1 MNLKDSYQKILCCVI
16 VTICLCCAS
25 VRSQEDRDRQDK
37 GTNLGRDDP
46 FAQLPRME
54 KLPPAP
60 VPIPAD
66 PVVITTE
73 IPDLFVQTV
82 MLKFLDA
89 ESLKQAIENM
99 SSQYGRISTNKKNN
113 SLIIC
118 DTKEHLERIL
128 SEIQKA
134 DKTPQQ
140 IMIEVVILDV
150 QLDDDTE
157 LGINWDILSDKQY
170 DIAYRQNFTASR
182 LGSTIEN
189 ATTIGNASAFN
200 TTGLGGS
207 FSVISG
213 SIRNVIHLIQQKRQ
227 AEILASPRVMLVSG
241 ETASIEA
248 VEELPYTEITD
259 TAAGG
264 AAALT
269 STRFK
274 NVGVQLNVEATLTD
288 SNDILLTVE
297 TEQNAAAGQS
307 NTEVPIV
314 DTRKASTSL
323 LLKDGQVVVFGG
335 LRRQEKT
342 KETDQIPILG
352 SLPIIGYLF
361 KSTNNII
368 KNSEL
373 IIFLS
378 PHLYKGEP
386 VPKEAISKYKQ
397 LKDNS
402 ILKDNIS
409 KENDDRLMQSITD
422 YDDEINKLRQEIK
435 ERENTVEQ
443 LKAQNIRLEQQAGE
457 HRDVNKQLQQNLN
470 EYQQATQELKEYQK
484 QLEAYI
490 LKQIST
496 NKQLQEQVNKDKDAE
511 NQLATERNRLEE
523 QIKNHAVNLD
533 QLQQEQARRQ
543 QSERDVTKKML
554 LDKIKLLQKNKD
566 RDSMEELLSTL
577 SLLDEILSQEM
588 NETITSSEKVIS
600 DGKYAV
606 NEKP

>member
-25 VRSQEDRDRQDK
+25 VRSQENRNQQDK
-37 GTNLGRDDP
+37 GTNLGRDNP
-46 FAQLPRME
+46 FAQLPRTE
-54 KLPPAP
+54 KLPPAQ
-60 VPIPAD
+60 VAAD
-66 PVVITTE
+66 PVVTTTE

-89 ESLKQAIENM
+89 ESLKLAIENM

-227 AEILASPRVMLVSG
+227 AEILASPRVMMVSG

-314 DTRKASTSL
+314 DTRRASTSL

-397 LKDNS
+397 LRDSS

-409 KENDDRLMQSITD
+409 KENNDRLMQSITD
-422 YDDEINKLRQEIK
+422 YDDEINKLQQEIK
-435 ERENTVEQ
+435 EREHTVEE
-443 LKAQNIRLEQQAGE
+443 LKARNIQLEQQAGE

-470 EYQQATQELKEYQK
+470 EYQQATQELKEYQQ

-490 LKQIST
+490 LKQISA

-511 NQLATERNRLEE
+511 NQLATERSRLEE
-523 QIKNHAVNLD
+523 QIKRHAVDLD
-533 QLQQEQARRQ
+533 QLQEEQARRK

-554 LDKIKLLQKNKD
+554 LDKIKMLQKNKD
-566 RDSMEELLSTL
+566 REATEELLSTL

-606 NEKP
+606 DEKP